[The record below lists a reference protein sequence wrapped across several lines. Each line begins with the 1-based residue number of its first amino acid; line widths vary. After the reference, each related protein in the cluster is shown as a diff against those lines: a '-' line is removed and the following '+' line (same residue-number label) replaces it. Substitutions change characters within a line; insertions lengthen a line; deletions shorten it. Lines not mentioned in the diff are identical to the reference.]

1 MDSEQTIISL
11 KSEILDYDIR
21 KKCWLSVNSQR
32 EKSNVRNF

>member
-21 KKCWLSVNSQR
+21 KKCWLVLIVKGKIKR
-32 EKSNVRNF
+32 